1 MKNNQNEKS
10 LDILTEPFKKALG
23 ETTKAMADSKDLEV
37 SFSSES
43 TDYTDG
49 NARLPQISK
58 KMTLNEILIA
68 RGTADSHALRN
79 RHSSSNTYQK
89 YLPKGELAAKIYES
103 MEMARCDSIGIAD
116 MPGAASNINAR
127 NIQSTCVCYI

>member
-43 TDYTDG
+43 SDYNDG

-58 KMTLNEILIA
+58 KMKGDVAQNN
-68 RGTADSHALRN
+68 SK
-79 RHSSSNTYQK
+79 RHETVDAVSPPTPGSCSRFSSSCSFS
-89 YLPKGELAAKIYES
+89 GH
-103 MEMARCDSIGIAD
+103 
-116 MPGAASNINAR
+116 
-127 NIQSTCVCYI
+127 

>member
-43 TDYTDG
+43 PDYND
-49 NARLPQISK
+49 
-58 KMTLNEILIA
+58 
-68 RGTADSHALRN
+68 
-79 RHSSSNTYQK
+79 
-89 YLPKGELAAKIYES
+89 
-103 MEMARCDSIGIAD
+103 
-116 MPGAASNINAR
+116 
-127 NIQSTCVCYI
+127 

>member
-10 LDILTEPFKKALG
+10 LDILTEPLKKALG

-43 TDYTDG
+43 TDYNDG

-58 KMTLNEILIA
+58 KMTIDE
-68 RGTADSHALRN
+68 
-79 RHSSSNTYQK
+79 
-89 YLPKGELAAKIYES
+89 
-103 MEMARCDSIGIAD
+103 
-116 MPGAASNINAR
+116 
-127 NIQSTCVCYI
+127 